1 MQITCDQCS
10 KTINIPDEK
19 VPPDKAFNLTCPSCK
34 NKIRVDQH
42 LKAKKED
49 DDLGEDAA
57 ADTLFAITEEHFEE
71 DETPPIY
78 DQNDKVALILDPRHY
93 DTIAQVLTD
102 LGYKLET
109 ARSPEHGVHK
119 LKFFHYNVMVFHE
132 NFGVESLEESPLYQY
147 VLNMPMS
154 TRRKTFIALIG
165 KDFKSTDNL
174 QALAYSVNQVINEK
188 DLDKLDI
195 MLKKGITDNDIFYR
209 IYRET
214 METLGR
220 V

>member
-1 MQITCDQCS
+1 MQVTCDNCS
-10 KTINIPDEK
+10 KTINVPDAK
-19 VPPDKAFNLTCPSCK
+19 VPKDQAFNLTCPGCK
-34 NKIRVDQH
+34 TKIHVDQH
-42 LKAKKED
+42 LKQEPLVD
-49 DDLGEDAA
+49 DEDAA
-57 ADTLFAITEEHFEE
+57 ADTLFTITDESFEE

-78 DQNDKVALILDPRHY
+78 DENDKVALIMDPRNY

-102 LGYKLET
+102 FDYKLET

-119 LKFFHYNVMVFHE
+119 LKFFHYNVVIFHE
-132 NFGVESLEESPLYQY
+132 HYGVESLEESPLYQY
-147 VLNMPMS
+147 VLHMPMS
-154 TRRKTFIALIG
+154 TRRKTFIAVVG
-165 KDFKSTDNL
+165 KEFKSGDHL

-195 MLKKGITDNDIFYR
+195 MLKKGITDYNIFYR

-214 METLGR
+214 MEALGR